1 MGYNVNKC
9 LIKCF
14 SKLRRS
20 DMKLSNLIESTI
32 RETD

>member
-1 MGYNVNKC
+1 MGYNANKC
-9 LIKCF
+9 LIKYF

-20 DMKLSNLIESTI
+20 GMKLSNLIESTI